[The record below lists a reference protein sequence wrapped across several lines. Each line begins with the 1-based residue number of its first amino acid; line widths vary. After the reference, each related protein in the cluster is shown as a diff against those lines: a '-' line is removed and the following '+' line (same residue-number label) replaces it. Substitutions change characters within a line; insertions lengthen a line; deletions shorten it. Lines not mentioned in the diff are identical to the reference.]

1 MYVHNDLNHNLILSE
16 YSGGNN
22 YLWVHLDR
30 YCLDVGL
37 VYNPGDTDYPT
48 FLHTLNKHLETHKRS
63 MVFGDFNIDL
73 LRKDRRTRAY
83 TSLICECGYKPLN
96 CIKQKH
102 CTRETS
108 KTKTL
113 IDHVLTNL
121 KDTDFHIA
129 TVDSALFDH
138 KQLFVQLNKHKSLP
152 PKRTQY
158 QATDYSKLKNYIK
171 ESPFVSKDN
180 SYNDLEKYIHLSIQN
195 CKVTKV
201 KVSNPPQKDWINKEV
216 IKDLNYRNRL
226 WYELKLDPYNKGLQ
240 SKFRTSRS
248 KVRQKIKQT
257 KNEFYLKQFFAVK
270 NNPKKVWSLI
280 NTLSRNVVRSSC
292 VPPKL
297 KHSTGYIIEPNQV
310 CESFN
315 NFFSTVGLE
324 LAKNIPFR
332 CHNDNIYI
340 DSHNSNPESKLE
352 KFRPCTE
359 DEIVK
364 IIDKLDCKT
373 SAGIDNITTK
383 DIKCIG
389 YSMAGHFSK
398 CFNQLFIEGKF
409 PDTLKI
415 AKVSP
420 IYKSGPRTDPSNYR
434 PISVLPIISK
444 ILERIIYSRLDQYLT
459 SINFLTERQY
469 GFRSR
474 SSTLAATIDLV
485 TNIKMRIDQRK
496 IVLGVFIDLKKAF
509 DTVNHD
515 LLIRKLV
522 NVGIIGSA
530 LDMLKSY
537 LSNRQQVTKIGEYR
551 SSPKRISCGVPQ
563 GSILG
568 PLLFLIYINSISYIK
583 LNGELTLYADDT
595 CLFYHGSCIHEI
607 TRLAQEDLNL
617 LFNWFQS
624 NLLTINVPKTCYCIF
639 KAKNKIIPTF
649 NKLKIDSKPLTE
661 KNSET
666 YLGLRIDKNLN
677 WQVQI
682 NHIKTKLSS
691 FLGAIR
697 HSVGCLPREIRLM
710 IYNSYVKSHLSYL
723 IEIWGSASKTKIK
736 ELQIL
741 QNKIVKVLFNYDFM
755 TSTDIIYKETKI
767 MNIYQLYY
775 FNTLILIYK
784 ILTKKIHCQIK
795 FIRHHK
801 MPRYSLR
808 RHNKLVTPKARTN
821 YGKKTITFEGAQLFN
836 NLPDHVKVA
845 DSITIFK
852 RRLKL
857 YITQNDIV

>member
-1 MYVHNDLNHNLILSE
+1 
-16 YSGGNN
+16 
-22 YLWVHLDR
+22 
-30 YCLDVGL
+30 
-37 VYNPGDTDYPT
+37 
-48 FLHTLNKHLETHKRS
+48 
-63 MVFGDFNIDL
+63 
-73 LRKDRRTRAY
+73 
-83 TSLICECGYKPLN
+83 
-96 CIKQKH
+96 
-102 CTRETS
+102 
-108 KTKTL
+108 
-113 IDHVLTNL
+113 
-121 KDTDFHIA
+121 
-129 TVDSALFDH
+129 
-138 KQLFVQLNKHKSLP
+138 
-152 PKRTQY
+152 
-158 QATDYSKLKNYIK
+158 
-171 ESPFVSKDN
+171 
-180 SYNDLEKYIHLSIQN
+180 
-195 CKVTKV
+195 
-201 KVSNPPQKDWINKEV
+201 
-216 IKDLNYRNRL
+216 
-226 WYELKLDPYNKGLQ
+226 
-240 SKFRTSRS
+240 
-248 KVRQKIKQT
+248 
-257 KNEFYLKQFFAVK
+257 
-270 NNPKKVWSLI
+270 
-280 NTLSRNVVRSSC
+280 
-292 VPPKL
+292 
-297 KHSTGYIIEPNQV
+297 
-310 CESFN
+310 
-315 NFFSTVGLE
+315 
-324 LAKNIPFR
+324 
-332 CHNDNIYI
+332 
-340 DSHNSNPESKLE
+340 
-352 KFRPCTE
+352 
-359 DEIVK
+359 
-364 IIDKLDCKT
+364 
-373 SAGIDNITTK
+373 
-383 DIKCIG
+383 
-389 YSMAGHFSK
+389 
-398 CFNQLFIEGKF
+398 
-409 PDTLKI
+409 
-415 AKVSP
+415 
-420 IYKSGPRTDPSNYR
+420 
-434 PISVLPIISK
+434 
-444 ILERIIYSRLDQYLT
+444 
-459 SINFLTERQY
+459 
-469 GFRSR
+469 
-474 SSTLAATIDLV
+474 
-485 TNIKMRIDQRK
+485 MRIDQRK

-522 NVGIIGSA
+522 NVGVIGSA

-617 LFNWFQS
+617 LFNWLQS

-697 HSVGCLPREIRLM
+697 HGVGCLPREIRLM

-795 FIRHHK
+795 FIRHHE

-821 YGKKTITFEGAQLFN
+821 YEKKTITFEGAQLFN